1 MSANANSG
9 ATHQPAPKRRR
20 TDSDSHT
27 VQHFADPT
35 PHSPRAIELSIE
47 NMRAQLA
54 QAEDDLRAARH
65 SHQWRTTLASAP
77 RDVGDGP
84 NGHIAATVQSEMDL
98 GQRHAEAVRAAYMP
112 DGLRVL
118 AELEFRWQD
127 AEADGPDHF
136 DVIHHHEIKHG
147 EDGSGSGNSGWLDTE
162 KLAMATQD
170 KALQLRHLF
179 APASSCRRGKVVML
193 VAVSSTS
200 TAQFAAAVVHMA

>member
-1 MSANANSG
+1 MHACI
-9 ATHQPAPKRRR
+9 
-20 TDSDSHT
+20 
-27 VQHFADPT
+27 
-35 PHSPRAIELSIE
+35 HSR
-47 NMRAQLA
+47 
-54 QAEDDLRAARH
+54 
-65 SHQWRTTLASAP
+65 QWRTTLASAP

-118 AELEFRWQD
+118 AEIEFRWQD

-147 EDGSGSGNSGWLDTE
+147 ENHYQHCYGGDGDGSGTGSGTSGWLDTE

-170 KALQLRHLF
+170 KALQLRHMF
-179 APASSCRRGKVVML
+179 APAADCRRGKVVML

-200 TAQFAAAVVHMA
+200 TAQFAAAVVHLV